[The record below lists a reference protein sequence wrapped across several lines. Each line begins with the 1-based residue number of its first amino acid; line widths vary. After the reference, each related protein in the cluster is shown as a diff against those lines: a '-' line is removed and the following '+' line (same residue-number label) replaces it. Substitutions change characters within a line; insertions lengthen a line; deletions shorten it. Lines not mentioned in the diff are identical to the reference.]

1 MASDNTSDSGFNGT
15 TTMTVTRGAAA
26 GKQFKIPADP
36 AELIQWLEAKRDQGK
51 TALPLSQMKL
61 NLAFMLG
68 YQWVTWDSRMRNYRR
83 PTIDIQDPNTPVRL
97 AANKIAPIG
106 ERLIAKLTKDLPVP
120 ETRPVSDNDNDVSA
134 ARVGTRILAH
144 ECDRLEWAVA
154 TQKFLFWPWTLGHGY
169 KYVWWDPDAGDKV
182 GEDEDAKEGEN
193 PSLFMGDVRME
204 DVPAF
209 ELTVD
214 PAPRRCAKPAGPS
227 APPRSR
233 PKRHGSGGTSGS
245 KAAPFA
251 TSHRRSTL
259 LGAQDPARPDAKWCN
274 IHQLWMV
281 PCKAAP
287 KGAVITWSGQV
298 VIEHKSFPYDHGEL
312 PFVQCDWL
320 PGIGT
325 REGRTPVNDLIAL
338 QTDYNDTLSRE
349 ATIRRQLTPKLIY
362 ANGQID
368 PQRVT
373 SRFES
378 IPYQTGISATPPHLE
393 LPSAQWA
400 QQFELGMQR
409 DEKDMN
415 DRAGMNEAS
424 KGQAASSA
432 PAAGIMALQEADDTK
447 LSISAT
453 SLSQFIQNVG
463 RQILLL
469 AKQYWSEDRTVRV
482 WSDENELEAYR
493 YSGADIDER
502 LDVHV
507 STESALPRSKAARVQ
522 LVMELQSRMPGLVD
536 PQTFMNM
543 LDLPGTDLI
552 TKSLD
557 IHTRC
562 QLRENTALL
571 KGEEPQVKPYHNHQ
585 IHLKVINDFRNSVD
599 YENLPMEDQAR
610 FDAHAAIHESLVLKQ
625 MGVAVPNPDPTVDP
639 AAQAQAQ
646 LAGAGPGG
654 APGPTPPPSQG
665 PPPGPPGSGAPPMDQ
680 ATTKRLAGIGGAGHP
695 GQVPGMPV
703 DQQAAGMGR

>member
-1 MASDNTSDSGFNGT
+1 MAADNTNDSGFTGD
-15 TTMTVTRGAAA
+15 TTMTVTRGASA
-26 GKQFKIPADP
+26 GKQFRVPTDP
-36 AELIQWLEAKRDQGK
+36 AELIQWLEAKSDQGK
-51 TALPLSQMKL
+51 TAFPLSQMKL

-83 PTIDIQDPNTPVRL
+83 PTIDIQDPNTPVRISS
-97 AANKIAPIG
+97 NKIAGIG

-134 ARVGTRILAH
+134 ARVGTRVLAH
-144 ECDRLEWAVA
+144 ECDRLEWGIA

-169 KYVWWDPDAGDKV
+169 KHIWWDANAGDKV
-182 GEDEDAKEGEN
+182 GDDPEAKEDEDSA
-193 PSLFMGDVRME
+193 LFMGEVCYE

-214 PAPRRCAKPAGPS
+214 PSAKTMADAKWAVRTTTMTTEAAWERWDIGLE
-227 APPRSR
+227 
-233 PKRHGSGGTSGS
+233 GG
-245 KAAPFA
+245 AVRNLAQEVHA
-251 TSHRRSTL
+251 

-274 IHQLWMV
+274 IHQLWMK

-287 KGAVITWSGQV
+287 KGVVITWSGQT
-298 VIEHKSFPYDHGEL
+298 VIERKSFPYDHGEL

-325 REGRTPVNDLIAL
+325 REGRTPVNDLIPL

-349 ATIRRQLTPKLIY
+349 ATIRRQLTPKLVHAI
-362 ANGQID
+362 GQVD
-368 PQRVT
+368 VQRLT
-373 SRFES
+373 SRVES
-378 IPYQTGISATPPHLE
+378 LPYMPGVSATPPHLE
-393 LPSAQWA
+393 LPDASWA
-400 QQFELGMQR
+400 QQFEIGMER
-409 DEKDMN
+409 DNADMN
-415 DRAGMNEAS
+415 DRAGMNDAS

-447 LSISAT
+447 LAISAT
-453 SLSQFIQNVG
+453 CLSQFIANVG
-463 RQILLL
+463 RQMLLL
-469 AKQYWSEDRTVRV
+469 CKQYWAEERTVRV
-482 WSDENELEAYR
+482 WSDENEIEAYR
-493 YSGADIDER
+493 YSAADIDER

-562 QLRENTALL
+562 QLRENTKLL
-571 KGEEPQVKPYHNHQ
+571 NGEEPWVKPYHNHQ
-585 IHLKVINDFRNSVD
+585 VHLKVINDFRNSVD

-610 FDAHAAIHESLVLKQ
+610 FDAHAAIHEMLVLKQ
-625 MGVAVPNPDPTVDP
+625 MGVAVPNPNPTVDP

-646 LAGAGPGG
+646 LAAQGPGG
-654 APGPTPPPSQG
+654 PPSPPTSQQG
-665 PPPGPPGSGAPPMDQ
+665 GSPPPPGAGAPPMDQ
-680 ATTKRLAGIGGAGHP
+680 STTKSLAGIGGAGNP
-695 GQVPGMPV
+695 GEVPGMPV
-703 DQQAAGMGR
+703 DQQAGQMGR